1 MSLIAGLSALALSV
15 KMKMAIAGVFAKTT
29 GGVYLYKTAK
39 RANAS
44 DKKKTT
50 EDRSKGGS
58 TP

>member
-15 KMKMAIAGVFAKTT
+15 KMKMAIAGVFAKTI
-29 GGVYLYKTAK
+29 GGVYLYKTVK

-44 DKKKTT
+44 AKKKTT
-50 EDRSKGGS
+50 GDEPKGGQ